1 MQGPKIPASRC
12 RPQVSTEEPLAVAE
26 ETLPAVVY
34 WLHGKL
40 GKVEAIDLDE
50 YDVPVAYVVAEC
62 QKAKNTTV
70 WKKVEAWLHTRL

>member
-1 MQGPKIPASRC
+1 M
-12 RPQVSTEEPLAVAE
+12 
-26 ETLPAVVY
+26 VY

>member
-1 MQGPKIPASRC
+1 M
-12 RPQVSTEEPLAVAE
+12 
-26 ETLPAVVY
+26 VY

-62 QKAKNTTV
+62 QKDKNTTV